1 MDQYV
6 YLLLGFFL
14 SIVWCIIFYYKRDL
28 RRNMLKSSTIGGFS
42 GFIAEYWYLKDYW
55 RPPTVLG
62 KAMVSIEDFIVGF
75 FIIGISM
82 SIYSFVFNK
91 QEIEYVKSRKRYF
104 YSMFIIGALAM
115 MILPSFGY
123 NSMIVSPIMFL
134 LCTLIILMI
143 RKDLI
148 KKALYSGVLL
158 LMVALPIYA
167 ILFLIISPNYWN
179 NYWLLSNTEY
189 NIAVFGKIPIIEI
202 IWYFSW
208 GSFGGVCY
216 NFYSGTKP
224 VPLKRVVNT

>member
-14 SIVWCIIFYYKRDL
+14 SIVWGTIFYFKRDL

-62 KAMVSIEDFIVGF
+62 KAIVSIEDFIVGF

-82 SIYSFVFNK
+82 SIYSFVFN
-91 QEIEYVKSRKRYF
+91 QSEVDYGKSRKAYF
-104 YSMFIIGALAM
+104 YLMFAIGALAM
-115 MILPSFGY
+115 IILPPLGY
-123 NSMIVSPIMFL
+123 NSMIVSPIIFL
-134 LCTLIILMI
+134 LFTAIIVAV
-143 RKDLI
+143 RKDLA
-148 KKALYSGVLL
+148 KKAIYSGVLL

-167 ILFLIISPNYWN
+167 ILFLLISPDYWN
-179 NYWLLSNTEY
+179 SYWLLSNTEY
-189 NIAVFGKIPIIEI
+189 NMAVFGKIPFIEVF
-202 IWYFSW
+202 WYFSW

-216 NFYSGTKP
+216 NFYSGTKV
-224 VPLKRVVNT
+224 VPLQQIVNT